1 MSHIRYMKSPAVI
14 AACRRA
20 FNAAVKIYHSIPAE
34 PRAAKLAA
42 YEKVTAACRAL
53 SAAKK

>member
-1 MSHIRYMKSPAVI
+1 MKSPVAI

-20 FNAAVKIYHSIPAE
+20 FNAAVKAYHSISAE

-42 YEKVTAACRAL
+42 YEKVSAAARAL
-53 SAAKK
+53 SAARK

>member
-1 MSHIRYMKSPAVI
+1 MRYMKSPAVI

>member
-1 MSHIRYMKSPAVI
+1 MKNPAAL

-20 FNAAVKIYHSIPAE
+20 FNAAVKSYHAVPSE

-42 YEKVTAACRAL
+42 YEKVTAAARAL
-53 SAAKK
+53 SAARK

>member
-1 MSHIRYMKSPAVI
+1 MKNPTVI

-20 FNAAVKIYHSIPAE
+20 FNAAVKIYHSIPYE

-53 SAAKK
+53 TAAKK

>member
-1 MSHIRYMKSPAVI
+1 MPYMKSPAAI

-20 FNAAVKIYHSIPAE
+20 FNAAVKAYHSIQAE

-42 YEKVTAACRAL
+42 YEKVTAACKAL
-53 SAAKK
+53 TAAKRG